1 MQEKIDGVVQN
12 DGIINFLGGRNFI
25 VKSAAPEFAVDSG
38 REKPIADVG
47 QADYAILPYDD
58 PNELPFVVDS
68 LMTFENRRM
77 YDTGLYPSQFLPY
90 QYLAEQEDC
99 LLTNGLSLA
108 GPFNPYEDYNELPF
122 VIDSLMTF
130 ENRRMYDTEFYPSQF
145 LPYQHLTEQEDC
157 LLTNGQSLT
166 GLFSPET

>member
-1 MQEKIDGVVQN
+1 MRGNINGAVLNDGV
-12 DGIINFLGGRNFI
+12 INFLGGRNFVASSHDPSFI
-25 VKSAAPEFAVDSG
+25 IAGDKSSPLADIA
-38 REKPIADVG
+38 IADT
-47 QADYAILPYDD
+47 AILPYDT